1 MHSTGSANQA
11 HHEFNDHDK
20 TELEAVPSQYNVFIR
35 KEL

>member
-1 MHSTGSANQA
+1 MRYTGSASQA
-11 HHEFNDHDK
+11 RNEFNDHDK